1 MSELDAGYERGPE
14 TIAKGRRYEYAPKD
28 VGLERLTPE
37 QRQIL
42 ARMERKVAALGEQNR
57 ALLAEFHKLT
67 GNRYVPERLYVPA
80 PDQ

>member
-14 TIAKGRRYEYAPKD
+14 TTATGLRHEYASQSAAPAQ
-28 VGLERLTPE
+28 LTPA
-37 QRQIL
+37 QQKIL
-42 ARMERKVAALGEQNR
+42 ENTERKVAALGEQNR

-80 PDQ
+80 SDQ